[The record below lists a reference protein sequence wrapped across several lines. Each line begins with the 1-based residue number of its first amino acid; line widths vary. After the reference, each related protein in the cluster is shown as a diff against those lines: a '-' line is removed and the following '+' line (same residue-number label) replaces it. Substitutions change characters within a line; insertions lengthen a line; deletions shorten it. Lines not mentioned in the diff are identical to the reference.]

1 MSLAVPML
9 MSLPEEQL
17 RAIFRGL
24 IPMGCCA
31 NKRLAEM
38 LRVAGGPEAP
48 FRFQIFEDITT
59 ADLTRILKRFPN
71 AVIGMRAKRAIL
83 PNEARVVKVYGTM
96 DMIAL
101 KGQPGGVDPAH
112 LKRIVDMADS
122 LEKQPIL
129 PTWLVLDHYFDVLG
143 YLDRGLTYEQRG
155 YVAGSLYK
163 LLTRFVEY
171 PRSLPM
177 SYLAQLTRF
186 LQLTR
191 NLPKA
196 TRDPT
201 LAVSVAY

>member
-1 MSLAVPML
+1 MTTL
-9 MSLPEEQL
+9 MPTLMDLPEEQL

-24 IPMGCCA
+24 ITMGCCA

-48 FRFQIFEDITT
+48 FRFQIFEDIT
-59 ADLTRILKRFPN
+59 AAELTRVLKRFPN
-71 AVIGMRAKRAIL
+71 AVIGMRAIM
-83 PNEARVVKVYGTM
+83 PNEARVVEVYGTK

-101 KGQPGGVDPAH
+101 KALQQRGDVDPAL

-122 LEKQPIL
+122 LQKQPIL
-129 PTWLVLDHYFDVLG
+129 PTWQVLDHYVDVLG
-143 YLDRGLTYEQRG
+143 YLDRAHAQRG
-155 YVAGSLYK
+155 YVAGALYK

-171 PRSLPM
+171 PHSLPM
-177 SYLAQLTRF
+177 SYLTQLTRF

-196 TRDPT
+196 MRVCLSDAP
-201 LAVSVAY
+201 L